1 MVSQEGQFIPL
12 VIQNILD
19 FKSWVV
25 GCLKDG
31 FETLVRHT
39 DIHLLNFFVD

>member
-12 VIQNILD
+12 LIQKNLD

-25 GCLKDG
+25 GCLRDG
-31 FETLVRHT
+31 FEILVRHT
-39 DIHLLNFFVD
+39 NMHILNFFC